1 MNQAADE
8 QEVKELN
15 LLYKQLQKL
24 IEDQD
29 QFKSTLEEIQL
40 KPERDQRKRI

>member
-1 MNQAADE
+1 MWDEPSHLWTLKKAADE

-29 QFKSTLEEIQL
+29 QFKSTLEEI
-40 KPERDQRKRI
+40 